1 MIMIVNHAQRERE
14 IKSEPAYD
22 RKIEGGSYVM
32 KEQTGKPSSG
42 EKGEPALQKFYVL
55 LVVPDSRVT
64 PDIASTDQFSTAC
77 PDQAKTDMNLGWC

>member
-1 MIMIVNHAQRERE
+1 
-14 IKSEPAYD
+14 
-22 RKIEGGSYVM
+22 M

-64 PDIASTDQFSTAC
+64 PDIASTNQVSTAC
-77 PDQAKTDMNLGWC
+77 PGSSQDGHEPGLVLRSQLRKVILVTRVRRGSV